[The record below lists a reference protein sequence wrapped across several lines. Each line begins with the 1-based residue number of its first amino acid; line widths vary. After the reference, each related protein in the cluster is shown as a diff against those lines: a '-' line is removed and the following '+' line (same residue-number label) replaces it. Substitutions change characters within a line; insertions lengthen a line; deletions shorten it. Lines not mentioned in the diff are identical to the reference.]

1 MDMGNK
7 IKNSF
12 LAGLAT
18 IVPLA
23 LTVYVLQV
31 VFKITITLGGKVSEP
46 LKQIVDVTFPGF
58 NLLSSIIGLIFVIIS
73 LILVG
78 ALARNVLGR
87 RVVTWM
93 EGIFKNIP
101 LIGMIYTTSKQI
113 IESISGGGAHSFE
126 KVVYIEYPRKNIWT
140 LGFVTSESTN
150 QANEEFYHLFVPT
163 TPNPTSGFF
172 LIVPQEDTLDAKV
185 DVEEGF
191 RMIVS
196 SGIVASNKNSI
207 IK

>member
-1 MDMGNK
+1 MGNK
-7 IKNSF
+7 IKRSF

-18 IVPLA
+18 IVPVA

-31 VFKITITLGGKVSEP
+31 VLKITITLGGKVSEP
-46 LKQIVDVTFPGF
+46 LKQFVDVTFPGF
-58 NLLSSIIGLIFVIIS
+58 NLLSSIIGLIVVILA
-73 LILVG
+73 LILIG
-78 ALARNVLGR
+78 ALARNVLGK
-87 RVVTWM
+87 RVVAWL

-101 LIGMIYTTSKQI
+101 LIGMIYTTTKQI
-113 IESISGGGAHSFE
+113 MESISGGGAHSFE

-150 QANEEFYHLFVPT
+150 QSNEEFYHLFVPT

-172 LIVPQEDTLDAKV
+172 LIIPKEDTSDAGV

-196 SGIVASNKNSI
+196 SGIVSSKKNSI

>member
-1 MDMGNK
+1 MGNK

-18 IVPLA
+18 IVPVA

-31 VFKITITLGGKVSEP
+31 ILKITITLGGKVSEP
-46 LKQIVDVTFPGF
+46 LKQFVDVTFPGF
-58 NLLSSIIGLIFVIIS
+58 NLLSSIIGLIFVIIA

-78 ALARNVLGR
+78 ALARNVLGK
-87 RVVTWM
+87 RVVKWLESM
-93 EGIFKNIP
+93 FKNIP
-101 LIGMIYTTSKQI
+101 LIGMIYTTTKQI
-113 IESISGGGAHSFE
+113 MESISGGGAHSFE

-150 QANEEFYHLFVPT
+150 QSNEEFYHLFVPT
-163 TPNPTSGFF
+163 TPNPTSGVF
-172 LIVPQEDTLDAKV
+172 LIIPKEDTSDAGIN
-185 DVEEGF
+185 VEEGF

-196 SGIVASNKNSI
+196 SGIVSNNKNSI

>member
-1 MDMGNK
+1 MGNK
-7 IKNSF
+7 IKRSF

-18 IVPLA
+18 IVPVA

-31 VFKITITLGGKVSEP
+31 VLKITITLGGKVSEP
-46 LKQIVDVTFPGF
+46 LKQFVDVTFPGF
-58 NLLSSIIGLIFVIIS
+58 NLLSSIIGLIVVILA
-73 LILVG
+73 LILIG
-78 ALARNVLGR
+78 ALARNVLGK
-87 RVVTWM
+87 RVVAWL

-101 LIGMIYTTSKQI
+101 LIGMIYTTTKQI
-113 IESISGGGAHSFE
+113 MESISGGGAHSFE

-150 QANEEFYHLFVPT
+150 QSNEEFYHLFVPT

-172 LIVPQEDTLDAKV
+172 LIIPKEDTSDAGV
-185 DVEEGF
+185 NVEDGF

-196 SGIVASNKNSI
+196 SGIVSNKKNSI

>member
-1 MDMGNK
+1 MATPNHYNEVTTFK
-7 IKNSF
+7 CKSLVYAVPWF
-12 LAGLAT
+12 L
-18 IVPLA
+18 I
-23 LTVYVLQV
+23 
-31 VFKITITLGGKVSEP
+31 
-46 LKQIVDVTFPGF
+46 
-58 NLLSSIIGLIFVIIS
+58 VIIY
-73 LILVG
+73 LVIIG
-78 ALARNVLGR
+78 ALAINVFGK
-87 RVVTWM
+87 RVVAWL

-101 LIGMIYTTSKQI
+101 LVGMIYTTTKQI
-113 IESISGGGAHSFE
+113 IESISGGGSHSFE

-150 QANEEFYHLFVPT
+150 ETNEEFYHLFVPT

-172 LIVPQEDTLDAKV
+172 LIVPKEETSDAGV

-196 SGIVASNKNSI
+196 SGIVSSKKNSI

>member
-1 MDMGNK
+1 MGNK
-7 IKNSF
+7 IKRSF

-18 IVPLA
+18 IVPVA

-31 VFKITITLGGKVSEP
+31 VLKITITLGGKVSEP
-46 LKQIVDVTFPGF
+46 LKQFVDVTFPGF
-58 NLLSSIIGLIFVIIS
+58 NLLSSIIGLIVVILA
-73 LILVG
+73 LILIG
-78 ALARNVLGR
+78 ALARNVLGK
-87 RVVTWM
+87 RVVTWL
-93 EGIFKNIP
+93 ESIFKNIP
-101 LIGMIYTTSKQI
+101 LIGMIYTTTKQI
-113 IESISGGGAHSFE
+113 MESISGGGSHSFE

-150 QANEEFYHLFVPT
+150 QSNEEFYHLFVPT

-172 LIVPQEDTLDAKV
+172 LIIPKEDTSDAGV
-185 DVEEGF
+185 NVEEGF

-196 SGIVASNKNSI
+196 SGIVSNKKNSI

>member
-1 MDMGNK
+1 MGNK

-18 IVPLA
+18 IVPVA

-31 VFKITITLGGKVSEP
+31 ILKITITLGGKVSEP
-46 LKQIVDVTFPGF
+46 LKQFVDVTFPGF
-58 NLLSSIIGLIFVIIS
+58 NLLSSIIGLIFVIII

-87 RVVTWM
+87 RVVKWL
-93 EGIFKNIP
+93 ESIFKNIP
-101 LIGMIYTTSKQI
+101 LIGMIYTTTKQI
-113 IESISGGGAHSFE
+113 MESISGGGAHSFE
-126 KVVYIEYPRKNIWT
+126 KVVYIQYPRKNIWT

-150 QANEEFYHLFVPT
+150 QLNEEFYHLFVPT
-163 TPNPTSGFF
+163 TPNPTSGVF
-172 LIVPQEDTLDAKV
+172 LIIPKEDTSDAGIN
-185 DVEEGF
+185 VEEGF

-196 SGIVASNKNSI
+196 SGIVSNNKNSI

>member
-1 MDMGNK
+1 MGNK

-23 LTVYVLQV
+23 LTVYVLQIV
-31 VFKITITLGGKVSEP
+31 LKITITLGGKVSEP
-46 LKQIVDVTFPGF
+46 LKQFVDVTFPGF
-58 NLLSSIIGLIFVIIS
+58 NLLSSIIGLIFVIII

-87 RVVTWM
+87 RVVKWL
-93 EGIFKNIP
+93 ESIFKNIP
-101 LIGMIYTTSKQI
+101 LIGMIYTTTKQI
-113 IESISGGGAHSFE
+113 MESISGGGAHSFE
-126 KVVYIEYPRKNIWT
+126 KVVYIQYPRKNIWT

-150 QANEEFYHLFVPT
+150 QLNEEFYHLFVPT
-163 TPNPTSGFF
+163 TPNPTSGVF
-172 LIVPQEDTLDAKV
+172 LIIPKEDTSDAGIN
-185 DVEEGF
+185 VEEGF

-196 SGIVASNKNSI
+196 SGIVSNNKNSI